1 MADPIVII
9 GGGQAAASLAAK
21 LRALGYGGALVMVSE
36 EPVLPY
42 QRPPLSKKYVAGEL
56 SVDRLLIRAPV
67 WYDEQNI
74 DVRLSTAAV
83 ELNPRDHV
91 VTLADGSALR
101 YDKLALATGS
111 RPRCLPPEIGGDLAG
126 VLTIRNLA
134 DADVLAPC
142 LTPGRKLLVIGGGY
156 IGLEAAAVAAAKGL
170 DVTIVEI
177 ADRILQ
183 RVAAPLTS
191 DYFRTLHGR
200 HGVNVCEAAALQA
213 LTGRNGQLTGAQF
226 KDGRSIE
233 VDLAI
238 VGIGVS
244 PNDDLARQAGL
255 GTDNGIVVDG
265 LCRTSAPNVFAVG
278 DCANFPWR
286 GLRTRLESVQ
296 NAIDQAE
303 HAAGAMLGTPEDYD
317 PTPWFWSDQYD
328 TKLQIAGLNRG
339 YTGALLRPGKREHSQ
354 SVWYYRGDELLAVD
368 AMNDALAYVF
378 GKKAIDTRRN
388 IPREVAGDPGSDLKA
403 WLSR

>member
-21 LRALGYGGALVMVSE
+21 LRALGHGGALIMVSE

-56 SVDRLLIRAPV
+56 SVDRLLIRPPA
-67 WYDEQNI
+67 WYDEQNV
-74 DVRLSTAAV
+74 DVRLSAAAI
-83 ELNPRDHV
+83 ELNPRDRTV
-91 VTLADGSALR
+91 ALADGSALR
-101 YDKLALATGS
+101 YDKLVLATGS
-111 RPRCLPPEIGGDLAG
+111 RPRRLPPEIGGDLAG

-134 DADVLAPC
+134 DADALAPC
-142 LTPGRKLLVIGGGY
+142 LTAGCRLLVIGGGY

-170 DVTIVEI
+170 EVTIVEI
-177 ADRILQ
+177 AERILQ

-191 DYFRTLHGR
+191 DYFRALHGR
-200 HGVNVCEAAALQA
+200 HGVTLREATGLQT
-213 LTGRNGQLTGAQF
+213 LTGRDGQLTGAQF
-226 KDGRSIE
+226 KDGHSIE
-233 VDLAI
+233 TDVAI
-238 VGIGVS
+238 VGIGVA
-244 PNDDLARQAGL
+244 PNDDLARRAGL
-255 GTDNGIVVDG
+255 GIDNGIAVDG
-265 LCRTSAPNVFAVG
+265 LCRTSAPDVFAVG

-286 GLRTRLESVQ
+286 GERTRLESVQ

-303 HAAGAMLGTPEDYD
+303 HAAGVLLGGGEDYD

-328 TKLQIAGLNRG
+328 IKLQIAGLNRG
-339 YTGALLRPGKREHSQ
+339 YTDSLLRVGKREHSQ

-378 GKKAIDTRRN
+378 GKKAIEARRN